1 MANKVALDLA
11 KHNKKDEFYTLY
23 KDIDNELSLYTNHFK
38 GKIVYCNCDNP
49 KYSNFWNYF
58 YNNFKHLH
66 LKKLIATYYNPNGNA
81 CAWEYEGNDKTLSV
95 TPLLGNGDF
104 ASNECIDYLKQ
115 ADIVVTN
122 PPFSKFREYI
132 ALLIKYHK
140 KFIVWANQNAITYK
154 QLFSL
159 LMNHQV
165 WVGGIAGKSMT
176 FRVPEGYKYDQ
187 RLTNKINDGHYYS
200 KIPMITTFTNLT
212 LDKQADNFKP
222 VKHYNLEDN
231 PNYDNYPAF
240 NVNKVNDLPVD
251 NDIIAYISLARLPL
265 WQDFYQSDLE
275 ILDDPN
281 STTDLKQP
289 DYKPVKVKIKNP
301 VYGVPITALAKFNNG
316 SYMSK
321 HYKILGQAKGS
332 DWDNINKIPTIAKY
346 LNVDS
351 FKSIDGEVRQTE
363 HRKTRD
369 TGPAILLKEPPVG
382 TYYVT
387 PTIDGYIKILYSRL
401 LIRRQ

>member
-49 KYSNFWNYF
+49 KYSNLWNYF

-289 DYKPVKVKIKNP
+289 DYKPVKVKITNP

>member
-1 MANKVALDLA
+1 MATKATLDLA
-11 KHNKKDEFYTLY
+11 KYNKKDEFYTLY
-23 KDIDNELSLYTNHFK
+23 KDIDNELSLYTKHFK

-49 KYSNFWNYF
+49 KYSNFWKYF
-58 YNNFKHLH
+58 YNNFKRLH
-66 LKKLIATYYNPNGNA
+66 LKKLIATYYNPNGSA
-81 CAWEYEGNDKTLSV
+81 CAWEYVGNDKALSV

-104 ASNECIDYLKQ
+104 ASNECIEYLKQ

-122 PPFSKFREYI
+122 PPFSKFRDYI
-132 ALLIKYHK
+132 ALLTKYHK
-140 KFIVWANQNAITYK
+140 KFVVWANQNAITYK
-154 QLFSL
+154 QFFPL

-165 WVGGIAGKSMT
+165 WVGGIANKSMT

-187 RLTNKINDGHYYS
+187 HLTDKINDGHYYS
-200 KIPMITTFTNLT
+200 KIPMINTFTNLT
-212 LDKQADNFKP
+212 LSKPSDDFKP

-240 NVNKVNDLPVD
+240 EVARVNDLPVD
-251 NDIIAYISLARLPL
+251 NDIIAYIPLARLPL

-275 ILDDPN
+275 VLDDIKP
-281 STTDLKQP
+281 TIDLKQL
-289 DYKPVKVKIKNP
+289 DYKPIRVRITNP

-321 HYKILGQAKGS
+321 HYKILGQANGSKGDS
-332 DWDNINKIPTIAKY
+332 LNKIPTIVKY
-346 LNVDS
+346 LNVDG

-369 TGPAILLKEPPVG
+369 TVPAILLKEPPVG

-387 PTIDGYIKILYSRL
+387 STIDGYIKLLYARL
-401 LIRRQ
+401 FIRHQ